1 MSDQFENTPGNE
13 TDRFKAQP
21 FSAGAAL
28 RDARERLGLSVADVS
43 NRLKFAPRQI
53 EALEADEITRL
64 PGIAFVRGFIRSYAK
79 FLQIDPVP
87 LLATLPSASGQPAAA
102 IESASMSVPFTY
114 ASKGRSNKMVWM
126 AAGVAGIIL
135 LGILV
140 NFYYSP
146 PQVTTSIVEPVDIP
160 PVETQP
166 ESAVVPTSAVAVTQS
181 AIQPSSSIV
190 QPVAPV
196 PPVTNVPVTQP
207 RSALSPNI
215 KPASA
220 TLSAPPSSQSSNSS
234 SGVISSPT
242 DIKSGEQALIHLAF
256 DDESWVE
263 VFDKNGK
270 SLFAKLNPRGGE
282 ERVTGTPPFSLV
294 IGNASGVRL
303 YYQGKR
309 IDLTPYNKAEVAHVT
324 LK

>member
-13 TDRFKAQP
+13 TDHLKAQP

-87 LLATLPSASGQPAAA
+87 LLATLPAASGQPVAA
-102 IESASMSVPFTY
+102 IESASMSVPFSY
-114 ASKGRSNKMVWM
+114 VYKGRSNKMVWM
-126 AAGVAGIIL
+126 AAGVAGIL
-135 LGILV
+135 LLVIFV
-140 NFYYSP
+140 NFYHSP
-146 PQVTTSIVEPVDIP
+146 PQVTTPIVEPVDIP
-160 PVETQP
+160 PVDLQP
-166 ESAVVPTSAVAVTQS
+166 ESDVVPTSAVIQS
-181 AIQPSSSIV
+181 VIQPLPSEV
-190 QPVAPV
+190 QPAAHMPIITKV
-196 PPVTNVPVTQP
+196 PASQP
-207 RSALSPNI
+207 RSAPSPI
-215 KPASA
+215 TKPASA
-220 TLSAPPSSQSSNSS
+220 PLSAPPSSQSSNSS

-242 DIKSGEQALIHLAF
+242 NIKLGEQALIHLAF

-309 IDLTPYNKAEVAHVT
+309 IDLAPYNKAEVAHVT

>member
-1 MSDQFENTPGNE
+1 MSDQFKTAPGNE
-13 TDRFKAQP
+13 SDHLKAQL

-87 LLATLPSASGQPAAA
+87 LLATLPAASGQPVAA
-102 IESASMSVPFTY
+102 IESASMSVPFSY

-126 AAGVAGIIL
+126 AAGVAGILL

-140 NFYYSP
+140 NFYQST
-146 PQVTTSIVEPVDIP
+146 PQVTTPIVESVDIP
-160 PVETQP
+160 PVDIQP
-166 ESAVVPTSAVAVTQS
+166 ESAIVPASAVAVTQS
-181 AIQPSSSIV
+181 VTQPSPSM

-196 PPVTNVPVTQP
+196 PLVTKVPVSQLRTAP
-207 RSALSPNI
+207 SSI
-215 KPASA
+215 IMPASA
-220 TLSAPPSSQSSNSS
+220 PLSAPPSSQPSNSS

-242 DIKSGEQALIHLAF
+242 NIKPGEQALIHLAF

-309 IDLTPYNKAEVAHVT
+309 IDLAPYNKAEVAHVT